1 MLNLAKFNV
10 GDLVVQDFTDPKD
23 PSKRIARRGIIKEVN
38 PTTILVKWTREPRL
52 ADIKDIPITT
62 MMFRKLIMS
71 GSIKHYPSKK

>member
-38 PTTILVKWTREPRL
+38 PTTILVKWTHEPRL

-71 GSIKHYPSKK
+71 GSIKHYLSKK